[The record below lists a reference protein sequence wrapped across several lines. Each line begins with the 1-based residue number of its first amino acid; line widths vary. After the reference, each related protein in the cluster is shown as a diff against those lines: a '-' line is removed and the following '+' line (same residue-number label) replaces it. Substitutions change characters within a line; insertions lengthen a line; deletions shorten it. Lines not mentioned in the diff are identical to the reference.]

1 MKSREIIHQFVNM
14 ARHPEAKDLAE
25 ALEGETK
32 YNNCL
37 IEYKNY
43 QYQILDQYKYNKNG
57 LFIYIK
63 DDNMGCQGTTFISK
77 EEYKILGR
85 PITAFDV
92 CWALN
97 KKQSEHHYFADEC
110 GISDY
115 YSVYRTIQNETLEF
129 ETIKPD
135 GTHTTLE
142 DWDNKICKTIARYF
156 KK

>member
-1 MKSREIIHQFVNM
+1 MNTQEKIRQLVNK
-14 ARHPEAKDLAE
+14 ARHDEAKSYEE
-25 ALEGETK
+25 ALEIEKEHDSCILEETHYDGK
-32 YNNCL
+32 VEFTQNIVYDWKRS
-37 IEYKNY
+37 E
-43 QYQILDQYKYNKNG
+43 
-57 LFIYIK
+57 IYGSDKPKI
-63 DDNMGCQGTTFISK
+63 
-77 EEYKILGR
+77 KILGR